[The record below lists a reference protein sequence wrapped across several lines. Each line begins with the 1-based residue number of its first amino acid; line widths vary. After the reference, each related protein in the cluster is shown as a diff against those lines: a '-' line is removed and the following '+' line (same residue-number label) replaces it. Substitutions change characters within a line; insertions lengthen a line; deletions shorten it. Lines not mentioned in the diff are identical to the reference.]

1 MTNSEGK
8 YRAQSY
14 RFDTSSASTST
25 IPDRD
30 EHALWFADGNVVV
43 VAQDTYFRV
52 HQGVLALNSPIF
64 RDILGDIDYAQVR
77 SKKIGVTIDRDE
89 TGADGTVIRL
99 SDSAHDFE
107 HLLRIFYQ
115 GFDYLN
121 TTRPDDFA
129 DLAAAARLA
138 HKYDI
143 SRVLNE
149 ATARLQ
155 QLFPPSFEAWDANA
169 KIRASKRFR
178 PEDAIE
184 AVNLC
189 RALGRRDGG
198 DDMLPAAL
206 YLCSQ
211 LEPGKLLRGHRRA
224 DKTLEKLDMDD
235 VELCLD
241 LKKTF
246 VENAADMAVKLHAG
260 NVSENCRGG
269 FWKNTC
275 RSLLAQVRQ
284 GSMMSMVFKDALGGD
299 PLGES
304 LRKGINAMEEV
315 GLCASCATMLRNR
328 ERDLRKAFWEKLPG
342 LVGVKV
348 EA

>member
-14 RFDTSSASTST
+14 SFDTSSASTST
-25 IPDRD
+25 IQDRG

-43 VAQDTYFRV
+43 VAQDTCFRV
-52 HQGVLALNSPIF
+52 HQGVLAFNSPIF
-64 RDILGDIDYAQVR
+64 RDILEDIDYAQVR
-77 SKKIGVTIDRDE
+77 SDKLGITIDRDE

-115 GFDYLN
+115 GFDYLK

-138 HKYDI
+138 HKYDT

-149 ATARLQ
+149 ATTRLQ
-155 QLFPPSFEAWDANA
+155 QLFPPSFEVWDANA
-169 KIRASKRFR
+169 RIRASKRFR
-178 PEDAIE
+178 PDDAIE

-198 DDMLPAAL
+198 DDMFPAAV

-211 LEPGKLLRGHRRA
+211 LELGHLLRGHRRA
-224 DKTLEKLDMDD
+224 DGTLEKLD
-235 VELCLD
+235 VGELELCLV
-241 LKKTF
+241 LKETSVKS
-246 VENAADMAVKLHAG
+246 AADMAVKLYAG
-260 NVSENCRGG
+260 RVSANCSGG
-269 FWKNTC
+269 FWINAC
-275 RSLLAQVRQ
+275 MRILAGARQ
-284 GSMMSMVFKDALGGD
+284 GPAMSQRFTKALRGD
-299 PLGES
+299 PLGEW
-304 LRKGINAMEEV
+304 LRDEIDAAAKA
-315 GLCASCATMLRNR
+315 GLCSSCTRMLRYR